1 MTPATVVNR
10 EPGRVDIGLG
20 ESYGSGYKPALK
32 TTSFKPFKEERMRP
46 KLTVL
51 IPCKD
56 EEKNIRACIESVL
69 PVADEVLVADSG
81 STDRTMDIARELGCR
96 IIERE
101 YRYSGDFKN
110 RAIPQADSPWVLI
123 MDADERLTEPLV
135 KEIQEVLENP
145 RKDGYWIFRR
155 NYFMGHLVRFSGWQ
169 NDSVLRLFKR
179 DLGSYV
185 GDTDHAEVQVSTGKD
200 GRLKNRMLHYS
211 WWSYEQCFAKMHRY
225 STFQAARWH
234 EQGRKVSR
242 ASMFFRAPLR
252 FLQTYFLR
260 LGFLDGIAGVQVCA
274 LTAFYSFMKQARL
287 WELQHAVPQPDPE
300 AHHAGDQEDDIRA
313 A

>member
-1 MTPATVVNR
+1 MGLVIETAEDINR
-10 EPGRVDIGLG
+10 RRKN
-20 ESYGSGYKPALK
+20 SLK
-32 TTSFKPFKEERMRP
+32 SFKEERMRP

-69 PVADEVLVADSG
+69 PVADEVLLADSG
-81 STDRTMDIARELGCR
+81 STDKTMEIARELGCR

-110 RAIPQADSPWVLI
+110 WAIPQSNHPWVLI
-123 MDADERLTEPLV
+123 MDADERLTGSLV
-135 KEIQEVLENP
+135 EEIKQVLENP
-145 RKDGYWIFRR
+145 GKDGYWIFRR

-179 DLGSYV
+179 GLGRYV
-185 GDTDHAEVQVSTGKD
+185 GDTDHAEVQVSTGND

-225 STFQAARWH
+225 TTFQAARWH
-234 EQGRKVSR
+234 EQGRRVSR
-242 ASMFFRAPLR
+242 LSMFFRGPLR

-260 LGFLDGIAGVQVCA
+260 LGFLDGLQGIQVCA
-274 LTAFYSFMKQARL
+274 FTAIYSFMKQARL
-287 WELQHAVPQPDPE
+287 WELQQALPQPDPE
-300 AHHAGDQEDDIRA
+300 ADRAGDSEDQDQA